1 MKTSFSVLGLGKVP
15 ALIHIYLKELP
26 DFFGLNMRKKG
37 QLNPL
42 SIHRGLA
49 HTWLCLQLPMGLFP
63 SRDIISAK
71 LPFLLGIYY

>member
-1 MKTSFSVLGLGKVP
+1 MKTSFSVLDLGKVP
-15 ALIHIYLKELP
+15 ALIHIYLKQLP

-37 QLNPL
+37 QL
-42 SIHRGLA
+42 STHRGLA

-71 LPFLLGIYY
+71 LPFLLEIYY